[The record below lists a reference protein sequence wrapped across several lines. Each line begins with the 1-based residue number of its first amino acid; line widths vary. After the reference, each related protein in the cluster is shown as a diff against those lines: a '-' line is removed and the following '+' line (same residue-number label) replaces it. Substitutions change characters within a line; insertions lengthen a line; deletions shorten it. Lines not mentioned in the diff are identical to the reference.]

1 MDIKTTFTFTQ
12 EELNKHDAEI
22 REEAYRKAA
31 ANTVNKIE
39 LLLDYPILDAI
50 KKLSKYTGYL
60 AKTYNLK

>member
-12 EELNKHDAEI
+12 EELNKHDSEI

-31 ANTVNKIE
+31 INTVRKIE

-50 KKLSKYTGYL
+50 MKLSKYLQYL
-60 AKTYNLK
+60 IKTYNLE